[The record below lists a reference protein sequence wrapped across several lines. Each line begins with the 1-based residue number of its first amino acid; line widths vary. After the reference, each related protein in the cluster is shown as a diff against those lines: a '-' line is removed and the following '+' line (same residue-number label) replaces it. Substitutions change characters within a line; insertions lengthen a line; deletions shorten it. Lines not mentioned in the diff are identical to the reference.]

1 MEREDNAKET
11 LTTFVNKIV
20 EKAAEINQLKS
31 EILELEKSKETQA
44 VPPPVATNKTAT
56 YAQITLDKSQATKAS
71 APKNKVKAL
80 DICRNTRANTRFV
93 VDVPADKTVAN
104 TKTDL
109 WQTIKRKLPNPR
121 AKTLVS
127 GKTLIIIPD
136 DSKTLEKLRSV
147 PNLKTIGPKQPRII
161 IYDIDND
168 LGNIDTYARPGM
180 GSSNIDVTLSTQ
192 GAARG
197 VTGWLVSDETD
208 SDHRLLSYKVDLA
221 APRVRHENK
230 RFDVKREDWDLFA
243 QELARKALTVQSV
256 ADKNEH
262 ASTLTD
268 AIIAA
273 ATKAIPVKA
282 GRRWAIC
289 RQPWWTDRLTSMR
302 KLLNRSK
309 RLGLMQNDRPT
320 YNRQRNEYLHEI
332 RRSKMESWKHAS
344 EDINVN
350 TWGKAFRYAKNGPR
364 RSNVTR
370 SLTKADGTPT
380 ETVDDTMD
388 VLLDTCCVPTIV
400 CA

>member
-1 MEREDNAKET
+1 MDRIADFRNIVHRIWRKLPPEARRLMEREDNAKET

-168 LGNIDTYARPGM
+168 LG
-180 GSSNIDVTLSTQ
+180 
-192 GAARG
+192 
-197 VTGWLVSDETD
+197 E
-208 SDHRLLSYKVDLA
+208 
-221 APRVRHENK
+221 E
-230 RFDVKREDWDLFA
+230 
-243 QELARKALTVQSV
+243 ELA
-256 ADKNEH
+256 D
-262 ASTLTD
+262 
-268 AIIAA
+268 
-273 ATKAIPVKA
+273 
-282 GRRWAIC
+282 G
-289 RQPWWTDRLTSMR
+289 
-302 KLLNRSK
+302 LLLQNTE
-309 RLGLMQNDRPT
+309 LDLMQDI
-320 YNRQRNEYLHEI
+320 Q
-332 RRSKMESWKHAS
+332 KH
-344 EDINVN
+344 N
-350 TWGKAFRYAKNGPR
+350 T
-364 RSNVTR
+364 
-370 SLTKADGTPT
+370 
-380 ETVDDTMD
+380 M
-388 VLLDTCCVPTIV
+388 
-400 CA
+400 